1 MRGAITELRAA
12 LDDANRNLNSKRQAV
27 VNLERQLAT
36 ASREVGVLVTL
47 TEDLTAALAVLS
59 PDGPNE

>member
-12 LDDANRNLNSKRQAV
+12 LDEANRNLNSKRQAV

-36 ASREVGVLVTL
+36 ANREVGVLVTL